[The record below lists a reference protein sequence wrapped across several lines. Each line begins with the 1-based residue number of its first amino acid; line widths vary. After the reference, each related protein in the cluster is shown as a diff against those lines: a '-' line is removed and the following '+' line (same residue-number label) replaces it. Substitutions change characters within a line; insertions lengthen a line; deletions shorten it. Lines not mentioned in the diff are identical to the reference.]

1 MTRFVFRGQV
11 LSFSVLMLL
20 VTHLASAQETRP
32 VVSTTLEAL
41 LAAPL
46 IPPASGAQRGDVTLV
61 EYFDYNCPVC
71 RALEPQLQKLLASDR
86 GVRLVRKDWPIFGE
100 GSVYAA
106 YCAFAASQEGMYKAA
121 HHALMTSS
129 KDLDSKEDVLSVL
142 RAAGFEVAKIES
154 DVARHRK
161 EYDNALARNRREAQ
175 ELGLRGTPGV
185 IVGNQLVLG
194 RADSQRLQQLIARA
208 RLHS

>member
-32 VVSTTLEAL
+32 VASTTLEAL

-46 IPPASGAQRGDVTLV
+46 ITPASGAQRGDVTLV

-106 YCAFAASQEGMYKAA
+106 YCAFAASQEGRYQAA
-121 HHALMTSS
+121 HDALMTSS

-142 RAAGFEVAKIES
+142 RAAGFDVAKIES

-161 EYDNALARNRREAQ
+161 EYDDALARIRREAQ

>member
-1 MTRFVFRGQV
+1 
-11 LSFSVLMLL
+11 
-20 VTHLASAQETRP
+20 
-32 VVSTTLEAL
+32 
-41 LAAPL
+41 
-46 IPPASGAQRGDVTLV
+46 
-61 EYFDYNCPVC
+61 
-71 RALEPQLQKLLASDR
+71 
-86 GVRLVRKDWPIFGE
+86 
-100 GSVYAA
+100 
-106 YCAFAASQEGMYKAA
+106 MYKAA